1 LLPLL
6 LPLLHHLLVLFS
18 SFLFKVLS
26 CFPPLYTPVYDSFA
40 LNIVAKMALTIKS
53 LNNDTTFLLTFT
65 PPIAPAGHAKPE
77 QFPGSFTILID
88 PWITGP
94 AKIFSRKLSYQE
106 RLTESCISSLADLPE
121 PDLVLVS
128 QDQPDHCHQESLCTL
143 PPDTYATVLA
153 PAGAAKKIRKWQHFD
168 HSCLATLPIYD
179 PEKPQSVF
187 RIEIPSFSP
196 ATTPGEVTI
205 CLLQAKRDM
214 MGLHNAI
221 GITYRAPHTI
231 LSASRSYINLPTP
244 PHSPFLSATHGI
256 TSPSLTAPPHE
267 RDKPISVLYT
277 PHGLSLDLITPWA
290 TKHLLPLSALPL
302 SCMMHAF
309 NSVAGPW
316 FMGGNFVHG
325 SPRGV
330 EIAAA
335 LQPRVWVGAHDEE
348 KRKTGLAT
356 RGIQTVRFDVEDVRE
371 KVGAVGGT
379 EVVVLAA
386 GESVRIAPEEEVV
399 RGVKVRALVT
409 KKSCVDMAAKR
420 MAESLSERAGSV

>member
-1 LLPLL
+1 
-6 LPLLHHLLVLFS
+6 
-18 SFLFKVLS
+18 
-26 CFPPLYTPVYDSFA
+26 
-40 LNIVAKMALTIKS
+40 MALTIKS

-65 PPIAPAGHAKPE
+65 PAIAPAGHAKPE
-77 QFPGSFTILID
+77 EFPGSFTILID
-88 PWITGP
+88 PWITG
-94 AKIFSRKLSYQE
+94 AAMIFSRKLSYQE
-106 RLTESCISSLADLPE
+106 RLSESCISSLADLPE

-143 PPDTYATVLA
+143 PPDTYATILA
-153 PAGAAKKIRKWQHFD
+153 PAGAAKKIRRWQHFD
-168 HSCLATLPIYD
+168 NSCLATLPVYD
-179 PEKPQSVF
+179 PDKPQSVF
-187 RIEIPSFSP
+187 RVEIPSFSP
-196 ATTPGEVTI
+196 STTAGEITI

-231 LSASRSYINLPTP
+231 LSAARSYIPLPTP
-244 PHSPFLSATHGI
+244 PQSPYFSASHGI
-256 TSPSLTAPPHE
+256 TSPSLTAPPHAH
-267 RDKPISVLYT
+267 DKPISVLYT

-290 TKHLLPLSALPL
+290 SSHLLPLSALPL
-302 SCMMHAF
+302 SCLMHAF

-348 KRKTGLAT
+348 KRKQGLAT
-356 RGIQTVRFDVEDVRE
+356 RGISTVRFDVDDVRE
-371 KVGAVGGT
+371 RVRGVAKT

-386 GESVRIAPEEEVV
+386 GESVRIAPEEEVR
-399 RGVKVRALVT
+399 RGVKVRALVS
-409 KKSCVDMAAKR
+409 KKSCVNMAA
-420 MAESLSERAGSV
+420 ASSSLADESASEKAGSV